1 MINFTIDPMTQEFRT
16 HCADYYAKLLVE
28 QPVVQTVSGHWL
40 ICKHADVHR
49 ILTDH
54 HDFQRPASW
63 SIDRK
68 PEGPLKEC
76 AKNNIVGMNAPT
88 HTRFR
93 QATTPGFTAKVV
105 RAMSHKISQITDD
118 LLDEMA
124 RHENGDFIK
133 DFAFPLPV
141 YVICE
146 MMGISHEDHDLFG
159 ECTAA
164 MLASLE
170 LAASK
175 ETMQAASSAAETLYN
190 YCRDAATQRENQ
202 EGTDLI
208 SLLMQSELEG
218 KMTREEIIWNS
229 INVLM
234 AGHETTTHMLGN
246 GMLALI
252 NTPDQLD
259 LLANDPTLASNAV
272 EEILRVD
279 PTVYVLLRT
288 NLTDEIIGDEN
299 IPADSILI
307 TSLYAANHDPDIFE
321 NPDTFN
327 IQRTNA
333 REHLTFGAGRHLC
346 LGQLLARLEGKLA
359 FEKIFQKLTNFTLT
373 SNPVPRNGLMFR
385 GYHSIPMQWEAS
397 W

>member
-1 MINFTIDPMTQEFRT
+1 MISFTIDPMTQEFRT
-16 HCADYYAKLLVE
+16 NCADYYARLLVE
-28 QPVVQTVSGHWL
+28 QPVAQTVSGHWL

-49 ILTDH
+49 ILNDH
-54 HDFQRPASW
+54 NKFQRPTSW

-93 QATTPGFTAKVV
+93 QATTPGFTAKIV
-105 RAMSHKISQITDD
+105 RALSPKISKLIDD
-118 LLDEMA
+118 LLEEMA
-124 RHENGDFIK
+124 VHEGGDFIK

-170 LAASK
+170 LAASE
-175 ETMQAASSAAETLYN
+175 ETMQAATSAANTLYS
-190 YCRDAATQRENQ
+190 YCRDAAAQRENLK
-202 EGTDLI
+202 GTDLI

-218 KMTREEIIWNS
+218 KMSREEIIWNS

-252 NTPDQLD
+252 DAPDQLE
-259 LLANDPTLASNAV
+259 LLANDPTLAGNAV

-288 NLTDEIIGDEN
+288 NIADEVIGHQQ
-299 IPADSILI
+299 IPAGTILI
-307 TSLYAANHDPDIFE
+307 TSLYAANHDPDVFK
-321 NPDTFN
+321 NPDAFN
-327 IQRTNA
+327 IRRTNA
-333 REHLTFGAGRHLC
+333 NKHMTFGAGRHLC

-359 FEKIFQKLTNFTLT
+359 FERIFQKLSNFSL
-373 SNPVPRNGLMFR
+373 SSKPVSRNGLMFR
-385 GYHSIPMQWEAS
+385 GYHSIPMYWE
-397 W
+397 